1 MSESENLS
9 PEQGFSDQRL
19 RRAFVLFTADEV
31 PCIDRL
37 AIIME
42 LFKEMSDHCERRAAL
57 SYITDFYGYRIYPR

>member
-1 MSESENLS
+1 MSDAPT
-9 PEQGFSDQRL
+9 PEQVFSDQRL
-19 RRAFVLFTADEV
+19 KRTFVLFTADEV

-42 LFKEMSDHCERRAAL
+42 LFKEMNDHGERRAAL